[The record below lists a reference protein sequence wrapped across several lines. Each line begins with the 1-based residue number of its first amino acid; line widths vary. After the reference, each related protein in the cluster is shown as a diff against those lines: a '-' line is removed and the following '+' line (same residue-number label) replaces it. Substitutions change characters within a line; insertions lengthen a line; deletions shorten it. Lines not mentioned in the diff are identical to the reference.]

1 LRQPRCPKKN
11 SASIAGKGFYPEQV
25 RRWKEESL
33 QGFQRSAER
42 EKVLRKKSLADQ
54 KQIKKLE
61 RELRHKEK
69 ALAEKPPPAGAAK
82 KLDALWENDNGDD

>member
-1 LRQPRCPKKN
+1 MLFRFFLRSC
-11 SASIAGKGFYPEQV
+11 
-25 RRWKEESL
+25 
-33 QGFQRSAER
+33 FQRSAER
-42 EKVLRKKSLADQ
+42 EKQLRKKSLADQ

-69 ALAEKPPPAGAAK
+69 ALAETAALLVLRK